1 MLASGINTFVGCAAS
16 GQASGVRRA
25 RATLRSSRICAS
37 LLGFAVT
44 ALSAPAAASEV
55 SWAGPPD
62 CAEREQL
69 VFQVERALAAPL
81 SDVAAFQFQ
90 VHVERTT
97 PDARARLLVRADS
110 MSRVSERHLVAP
122 SCSKLVDTLAVAM
135 ALALEAALPPRGE
148 LELPDAKGTPSRPEP
163 PAQPA
168 ARGAEPNV
176 DAPGAAESG
185 GDTAPLVWRASL
197 WLIGDSGSL
206 PAPGLAAALGLE
218 LAWPSFQL
226 RAVGTLWLDQHARVA
241 GEPQLGGDVSLA
253 TGALLACTSP
263 RGSSGQAFTVALC
276 GGGELGRL
284 SGSGTGVLEPR
295 TGSSLWAAG
304 RVEGGLHWT
313 IPATG
318 LRLGAQ
324 LGLAVPIVRD
334 DFVLDEIGRVH
345 RPGSLIGRAELGM
358 DVAFE

>member
-1 MLASGINTFVGCAAS
+1 VLASRINTFVGCAAIERT
-16 GQASGVRRA
+16 SGVRRA
-25 RATLRSSRICAS
+25 RAKLSSSRIRAL
-37 LLGFAVT
+37 LLGLSLG
-44 ALSAPAAASEV
+44 ALPGPALASEV

-81 SDVAAFQFQ
+81 SEVASFQFQ
-90 VHVERTT
+90 VHVERTS
-97 PDARARLLVRADS
+97 PDARARLLVRADAA
-110 MSRVSERHLVAP
+110 SRVNERLLVAP
-122 SCSKLVDTLAVAM
+122 SCSRLVDTLAVAM
-135 ALALEAALPPRGE
+135 ALAMEAAAPPRGE
-148 LELPDAKGTPSRPEP
+148 LERAPKKRTPPQPEP
-163 PAQPA
+163 Q
-168 ARGAEPNV
+168 ARPSAHGAEPNV
-176 DAPGAAESG
+176 DAPGSAAIG
-185 GDTAPLVWRASL
+185 GDTAPSVWRASL

-226 RAVGTLWLDQHARVA
+226 RALGTLWLEQHARVA
-241 GEPQLGGDVSLA
+241 GEPQLGGDVALA

-263 RGSSGQAFTVALC
+263 RGGSSQGFTVVLC

-295 TGSSLWAAG
+295 TGQSLWAAG
-304 RVEGGLHWT
+304 RVEGDLYWT
-313 IPATG
+313 IPATS

-324 LGLAVPIVRD
+324 LSLAMPFIRD

-345 RPGSLIGRAELGM
+345 RPSSLIGRGGLGM